1 MTQQTILMIHG
12 VGCTGSA
19 WDVYAPAFRARGYAV
34 ETPTLKA
41 DLRVTTNP
49 PTALNAVTLED
60 YVNEAEGW
68 ARAIETGTGAAPI
81 LMGHSMGG
89 LIVQKMLERGVGAA
103 GVLVTPAAPAGIGAP
118 TLPVVFTFANILF
131 SPKSETKPHK
141 VWRTG
146 FDWGVLNCVP
156 KARHD
161 AIYAEAV
168 YDSGLVYQ
176 ALGSPSKDP
185 HRTAY
190 IDESKVTA
198 PMLVIAGTRDRSTP
212 AVNVRAV
219 AAKYDAS
226 GADLVEYSGHGHWI
240 VDEPGSEVV
249 IADIAAWLE
258 QHDL

>member
-1 MTQQTILMIHG
+1 MTEQTILMIHG

-19 WDVYAPAFRARGYAV
+19 WDVYAPTFRARGYAV

-41 DLRVTTNP
+41 DLRVKTD
-49 PTALNAVTLED
+49 PTPALSAVTLQD
-60 YVNEAEGW
+60 YVEEAAGW
-68 ARAIETGTGAAPI
+68 ALAIETRTGAAPI

-89 LIVQKMLERGVGAA
+89 LIVQKLLERGIGVA
-103 GVLVTPAAPAGIGAP
+103 GVLVTPAAPAGVGKP

-131 SPKSETKPHK
+131 ASKAETKPHK

-176 ALGSPSKDP
+176 AIGSPKKDP
-185 HRTAY
+185 HRTAF
-190 IDESKVTA
+190 IDETKITT

-212 AVNVRAV
+212 AANVRAV
-219 AAKYDAS
+219 AAKYDGS
-226 GADLVEYSGHGHWI
+226 GADLVEYSNHGHWI
-240 VDEPGSEVV
+240 VDEPGSEIV

-258 QHDL
+258 QHGL